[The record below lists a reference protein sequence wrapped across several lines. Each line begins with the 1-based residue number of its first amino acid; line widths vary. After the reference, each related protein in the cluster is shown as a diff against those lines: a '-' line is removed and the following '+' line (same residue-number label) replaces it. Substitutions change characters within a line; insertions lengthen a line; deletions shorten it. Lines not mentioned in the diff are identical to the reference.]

1 LHNPELNL
9 QPRARVTG
17 GATCASFP
25 SVSNRSRCVVYG
37 AGGHGK
43 VVADLVQLIP
53 NLNLLGFLDD
63 SVPAGPGPLGY
74 RVLGGHQWLDTP
86 EAKGV
91 EVVFGVGDNNVR
103 ARVSQRLSEK
113 GVRILTA
120 IHPAAVVAGTASIG
134 AGTVIMAN
142 ATVAP
147 DARVGKAAV
156 INSGATADQ
165 GCEVGD
171 YAHLSPNSSLGI
183 GSTVGTG
190 VLLGMGAAV
199 IPGIKVGARTI
210 VGAGAAVVKD
220 LPEDCIA
227 VGVPAKVTQT
237 ATKRP

>member
-1 LHNPELNL
+1 MVSTDPEAIHLVDSTRFL
-9 QPRARVTG
+9 GHFGGVT
-17 GATCASFP
+17 
-25 SVSNRSRCVVYG
+25 NRSRCVVYG

-43 VVADLVQLIP
+43 VVADLVQLNP
-53 NLNLLGFLDD
+53 ALNLLGFLDD
-63 SVPAGPGPLGY
+63 SVAAGPGPLGF
-74 RVLGGHQWLDTP
+74 RILGGQAWLDAD

-91 EVVFGVGDNNVR
+91 EVVFGLGDNRTR
-103 ARVSQRLSEK
+103 ARVSEQLSAK

-134 AGTVIMAN
+134 AGTVVMAN
-142 ATVAP
+142 ATIAP
-147 DARVGKAAV
+147 DARIGKAAV

-183 GSTVGTG
+183 GSTVGMG
-190 VLLGMGAAV
+190 VLLGMGASV
-199 IPGIKVGARTI
+199 IPGINIGARST

-237 ATKRP
+237 VTKRP